1 MEIQP
6 GQRRASENPAT
17 LHCRVES
24 SDTSPKLGQHPDS
37 TNSTHH
43 RYEKTLSSY
52 DQCRVERKRKF
63 LRAHRWGAVI
73 REAAPLAL
81 TPQACFLGYRCLT
94 KHPQIVSETDPRE
107 TNETQNSYEALR
119 HSYKRCLTQ
128 HPNRIWQGHFAGT
141 PMRLLVSTAPPNPAL
156 HGYTPTPTMTQP
168 RPMCYID
175 GY

>member
-1 MEIQP
+1 METQP
-6 GQRRASENPAT
+6 AQPQAPHAAT
-17 LHCRVES
+17 LQCRVPS
-24 SDTSPKLGQHPDS
+24 SATIPKLDQHPDS

-63 LRAHRWGAVI
+63 LRAHQWGATV
-73 REAAPLAL
+73 REEAHTHPHPPSLDVGH
-81 TPQACFLGYRCLT
+81 CCLT
-94 KHPQIVSETDPRE
+94 KHPQIVSETGPHE
-107 TNETQNSYEALR
+107 ANETQNSYETFR
-119 HSYKRCLTQ
+119 RSYKRCLTQ
-128 HPNRIWQGHFAGT
+128 HPNRIWQRHFAET
-141 PMRLLVSTAPPNPAL
+141 PMRRLVSTAPARPAL